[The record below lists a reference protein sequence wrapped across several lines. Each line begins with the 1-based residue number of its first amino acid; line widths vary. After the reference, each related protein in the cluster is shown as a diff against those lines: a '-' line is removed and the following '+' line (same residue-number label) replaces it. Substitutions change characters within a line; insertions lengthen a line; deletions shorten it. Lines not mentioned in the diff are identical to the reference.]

1 MTQFSDLKIVRSHLF
16 PKDLVDEKSSEE
28 VKRRPVENTKLTNFK
43 KGTSLVVQNKR
54 SNFNRSELC
63 YDLNS
68 SLIKPSDNSLERPPY
83 SHITFVV
90 SNYET
95 ENT

>member
-1 MTQFSDLKIVRSHLF
+1 MTQFSDLKIARSHLF

-28 VKRRPVENTKLTNFK
+28 RKRRPAENTKVTNSTK
-43 KGTSLVVQNKR
+43 ETCLSVQTKQN
-54 SNFNRSELC
+54 NFNRSELF
-63 YDLNS
+63 YDINS
-68 SLIKPSDNSLERPPY
+68 SLIKPRDNSLERLPY
-83 SHITFVV
+83 NHITFLV